1 MSIRGGLVTVLGA
14 ALVIWAGW
22 GPYHAR
28 PGLTAPAASRAP
40 ELTRPAT
47 PTLPPTA
54 RDILEGGALLDL
66 KAEQRARLRALDARW
81 AAESA
86 AADTQL
92 RATTDE
98 FARFMEAARG
108 AGRTNLA
115 DIQRRSAEISELSA
129 DMREER
135 RRHADAAAAILTD
148 WQRGR
153 LGNVSRQPARGE

>member
-1 MSIRGGLVTVLGA
+1 MSIRGVLVTALGA
-14 ALVIWAGW
+14 ALVIWATW

-28 PGLTAPAASRAP
+28 PGLTAPAASRTP
-40 ELTRPAT
+40 VLTRPTMPA
-47 PTLPPTA
+47 LPPTA
-54 RDILEGGALLDL
+54 GDILDRGTLLDL
-66 KAEQRARLRALDARW
+66 KTEQRARLRALDARW

-86 AADTQL
+86 AADARL
-92 RATTDE
+92 RAATEE

-129 DMREER
+129 EMREER